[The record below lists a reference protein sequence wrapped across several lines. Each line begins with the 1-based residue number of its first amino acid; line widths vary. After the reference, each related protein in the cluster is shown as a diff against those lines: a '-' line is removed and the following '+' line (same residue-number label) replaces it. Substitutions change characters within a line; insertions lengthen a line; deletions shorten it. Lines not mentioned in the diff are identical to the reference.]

1 MATPARR
8 IAAEVL
14 LRVAQGGAF
23 ANLALD
29 SALRQAGVLE
39 PREAAL
45 ATELTYG
52 VLRWQLQLDRA
63 LAAHSDRALDDLDEP
78 VRVALRLGAFELLHH
93 HKVPARAA
101 VNEAVEVAKELK
113 ASRATGFVNAVLRR
127 LSETRAPP
135 EAPSREVDPVGHIAA
150 LTAHPRWIVERWS
163 RWLGP
168 QETEQLCA
176 ANQQQA
182 PAAVRVAR
190 RKATVAQAQEAL
202 RKAGIESHPGRYSPD
217 ALILA
222 AGAPPALDIE
232 GYEQGLFQ
240 AQDEAAQL
248 VSLFAA
254 PDRSARVLDTC
265 AAPGGKACHLAEL
278 ADRGSVLAVDLHA
291 RKANAIA
298 EAARRLGL
306 ENLEARAADALL
318 PIPDAPLEGFDLVL
332 LDAPCS
338 GLGTLRRHP
347 EVKLRRTPDDVDR
360 LAQLQARLLAS
371 VQRYVRPGGTLVY
384 ALCTLTPEECDEQ
397 VQRFL
402 AAFPQFRLDKPP
414 PGFPADCLDRDFL
427 RTLPNRTGTDGF
439 FAARLRRTA

>member
-1 MATPARR
+1 MPTPARH

-29 SALRQAGVLE
+29 AGLRQAGVLE
-39 PREAAL
+39 PREVAL

-52 VLRWQLQLDRA
+52 SLRWQLQLDRA
-63 LAAHSDRALDDLDEP
+63 LAAHSDRALEDLDEP

-93 HKVPARAA
+93 DKVPAHAA
-101 VNEAVEVAKELK
+101 VNEAVELAKELK
-113 ASRATGFVNAVLRR
+113 AARAAGFVNAVLRR

-135 EAPSREVDPVGHIAA
+135 PPPSREVDPIGHVAA
-150 LTAHPRWIVERWS
+150 ITAHPRWMVERWT
-163 RWLGP
+163 RGLGAA
-168 QETEQLCA
+168 EAEKLCA

-190 RKATVAQAQEAL
+190 RKATREEAQEAL
-202 RKAGIESHPGRYSPD
+202 QRSGIDSHPGKYSPD

-232 GYEQGLFQ
+232 GHDQGLFQ

-248 VSLFAA
+248 VSLYAA
-254 PDRSARVLDTC
+254 PDHSARILDAC
-265 AAPGGKACHLAEL
+265 AAPGGKACHLAEI
-278 ADRGSVLAVDLHA
+278 AQSGSVLAVDLHA
-291 RKANAIA
+291 RKANMIA
-298 EAARRLGL
+298 EAASRLDL
-306 ENLEARAADALL
+306 SNLTVRAADALL
-318 PIPDAPLEGFDLVL
+318 PIPDVAFESFDLVL

-347 EVKLRRTPDDVDR
+347 EGKLRRTPEGADR
-360 LAQLQARLLAS
+360 LAQLQTRLLAA
-371 VQRYVRPGGTLVY
+371 VQRYVRPGGLLVH
-384 ALCTLTPEECDEQ
+384 ALCTPTPEERDEQ

-402 AAFPQFRLDKPP
+402 AAFTQFRIDPP
-414 PGFPADCLDRDFL
+414 PPSFPPDCLEREFL
-427 RTLPNRTGTDGF
+427 RSLPHRTGTDGF
-439 FAARLRRTA
+439 FAVRLRRTE

>member
-14 LRVAQGGAF
+14 MRVAQDGAF

-29 SALRQAGVLE
+29 AALRQAGALE
-39 PREAAL
+39 PREVAL

-52 VLRWQLQLDRA
+52 SLRWQLQLDRA

-93 HKVPARAA
+93 LKVPAHAV

-113 ASRATGFVNAVLRR
+113 AGRAAGFVNAVLRK

-135 EAPSREVDPVGHIAA
+135 PPPSREVDPVGHVAA
-150 LTAHPRWIVERWS
+150 LTAHPRWVIERWS

-168 QETEQLCA
+168 SEAEKLSE

-182 PAAVRVAR
+182 AAAVRVAR
-190 RKATVAQAQEAL
+190 RRATLQQAQEAL
-202 RKAGIESHPGRYSPD
+202 QKAGIDSRPGKYSPD

-222 AGAPPALDIE
+222 SGAPPALDIE
-232 GYEQGLFQ
+232 GHAQGLFQ

-248 VSLFAA
+248 VSRFAA
-254 PDRSARVLDTC
+254 PDRSARILDAC
-265 AAPGGKACHLAEL
+265 AAPGGKACHLAEI
-278 ADRGSVLAVDLHA
+278 ADQGSVLAVDLHA
-291 RKANAIA
+291 RKASAIA
-298 EAARRLGL
+298 ETARRLGL
-306 ENLEARAADALL
+306 ENLEARAADATV
-318 PIPDAPLEGFDLVL
+318 PIPDVPLESFDLVL

-347 EVKLRRTPDDVDR
+347 EVKLRRTPEDVDR
-360 LAQLQARLLAS
+360 LAQLQARLLES
-371 VQRYVRPGGTLVY
+371 VQRYVRPGGLLVY
-384 ALCTLTPEECDEQ
+384 AVCTLTPEECDEQ
-397 VQRFL
+397 LQRFL
-402 AAFPQFRLDKPP
+402 AAFPQFRIERPP
-414 PGFPADCLDRDFL
+414 AGFPADCLDRDFL
-427 RTLPNRTGTDGF
+427 RTLPHRTGTDGF

>member
-14 LRVAQGGAF
+14 MRVAQGGAF

-93 HKVPARAA
+93 EKVPARAA

-113 ASRATGFVNAVLRR
+113 AARATGFVNAVLRR
-127 LSETRAPP
+127 LSETRAAP
-135 EAPSREVDPVGHIAA
+135 EPPSREADPVGHVAA
-150 LTAHPRWIVERWS
+150 LTAHPRWIVERWF
-163 RWLGP
+163 RLLGP
-168 QETEQLCA
+168 QEAEQMCA
-176 ANQQQA
+176 ADQQQA
-182 PAAVRVAR
+182 PATVRVAR

-202 RKAGIESHPGRYSPD
+202 RQAGIESRPGRYSPD

-232 GYEQGLFQ
+232 GHEQGLFQ

-254 PDRSARVLDTC
+254 PERTARVLDAC
-265 AAPGGKACHLAEL
+265 AAPGGKACHLAEI

-291 RKANAIA
+291 RKAGAIR
-298 EAARRLGL
+298 EAARRLDL
-306 ENLEARAADALL
+306 PNLTARAADATL
-318 PIPDAPLEGFDLVL
+318 PIPEVAEESFDLVL

-347 EVKLRRTPDDVDR
+347 EVKLRRTPEDVDR
-360 LAQLQARLLAS
+360 LARLQAALLAS
-371 VQRYVRPGGTLVY
+371 VQRYVRPGGILVY
-384 ALCTLTPEECDEQ
+384 ALCTLMAEECDEQ

-402 AAFPQFRLDKPP
+402 TAFPAFHVDRPP
-414 PGFPADCLDRDFL
+414 PGFPPDCLDRDCM
-427 RTLPNRTGTDGF
+427 RTLPYRTGTDAF

>member
-1 MATPARR
+1 MVTPARR
-8 IAAEVL
+8 IAGEVL
-14 LRVAQGGAF
+14 MRVAQGGAF

-29 SALRQAGVLE
+29 SALRQAGVLD
-39 PREAAL
+39 PREVAL

-52 VLRWQLQLDRA
+52 SLRWQLQLDRA
-63 LAAHSDRALDDLDEP
+63 LSAHSDRALDDLDEP

-93 HKVPARAA
+93 EKVPARAA
-101 VNEAVEVAKELK
+101 VNEAVELAKELK
-113 ASRATGFVNAVLRR
+113 ASRASGFVNAVLRR
-127 LSETRAPP
+127 LSETRAPADP
-135 EAPSREVDPVGHIAA
+135 PPRDVDPVGHVAA
-150 LTAHPRWIVERWS
+150 LTSHPRWIVERWM

-168 QETEQLCA
+168 AETEQLCA

-182 PAAVRVAR
+182 PAAIRLAR
-190 RKATVAQAQEAL
+190 RKATLARVREVL
-202 RKAGIESHPGRYSPD
+202 SESGIASHPGRYSPD
-217 ALILA
+217 ALILG

-232 GYEQGLFQ
+232 GHDQGLFQ

-254 PDRSARVLDTC
+254 PGPSARILDAC

-278 ADRGSVLAVDLHA
+278 ADQGFVLAVDLHA
-291 RKANAIA
+291 RKAAAIA
-298 EAARRLGL
+298 ETAARLGIA
-306 ENLEARAADALL
+306 NLEARAADATV
-318 PIPDAPLEGFDLVL
+318 PIPEVPLESFDLVL

-347 EVKLRRTPDDVDR
+347 EAKLRRTPEDVDR
-360 LAQLQARLLAS
+360 LAQIQGRLLAA
-371 VQRYVRPGGTLVY
+371 VQRYVRPGGLLVY

-402 AAFPQFRLDKPP
+402 SAFGNFQVDRPP
-414 PGFPADCLDRDFL
+414 PSFPADCLDRNFL
-427 RTLPNRTGTDGF
+427 RTLPHRTGTDGF